1 MAPGIIERFTMKKLM
16 IISAAV
22 ATLALVAPASAQVRI
37 DAGPGGVEVGVG
49 GPRHYHRHHRGY
61 RAYSAERCRY
71 ERTEIRRPNG
81 SVVVKRTRICR

>member
-1 MAPGIIERFTMKKLM
+1 MNKLM

-22 ATLALVAPASAQVRI
+22 ATLALAAPASAQVRI

-49 GPRHYHRHHRGY
+49 GPRHYHDGYYRHGY

-71 ERTEIRRPNG
+71 ERTEITTPSGR
-81 SVVVKRTRICR
+81 VIVKKRRICD